1 VTAQD
6 DQREAEIDELFQVP
20 LNEFTARR
28 NALAKTLGGADATYI
43 RKLTKP
49 SVVAWAANQVYW
61 QARSLYDRV
70 IKSGERLRSAQI
82 AALEGKRADVRSA
95 SEAHRRA
102 VGGAVA
108 EAGRLAATAGSH
120 PRPDALM
127 RTFEAIS
134 LAAEAPE
141 HPGRLTE
148 AIQPAGFE
156 ALLGVTPKPAPP
168 GTRSGR
174 ERRPETPAPRA
185 REAAAPRASEDR
197 HAARERERRQAAE
210 ARRQTAK
217 EKKRQAAIR
226 KGQAAIVRA
235 KAIEARARAAWERAQ
250 EAVRKAEKELA
261 AIQSE
266 R

>member
-1 VTAQD
+1 MTAEND
-6 DQREAEIDELFQVP
+6 KPDAEIDELFQAP
-20 LNEFTARR
+20 LNEFTAKR
-28 NALAKTLGGADATYI
+28 NALAKTLSGADAAHI

-49 SVVAWAANQVYW
+49 PVVAWAVNQVYW
-61 QARSLYDRV
+61 QARPLYDRV

-102 VGGAVA
+102 VAGAVA
-108 EAGRLAATAGSH
+108 EAGRLAAAAGSH
-120 PRPDALM
+120 PSPDALM

-134 LAAEAPE
+134 LAADAPE

-148 AIQPAGFE
+148 AVQPAGFE
-156 ALLGVTPKPAPP
+156 ALLGVTPKPAAP
-168 GTRSGR
+168 GTPPGR
-174 ERRPETPAPRA
+174 ERRPDTPAPRA

-197 HAARERERRQAAE
+197 HAVRERERRQAAE
-210 ARRQTAK
+210 ARRQAAE

-226 KGQAAIVRA
+226 NGKAAIVRA
-235 KAIEARARAAWERAQ
+235 KASEARARAAWERAQ

-261 AIQSE
+261 VIQSE

>member
-1 VTAQD
+1 MTENDTPDA
-6 DQREAEIDELFQVP
+6 AIDELFQVP

-28 NALAKTLGGADATYI
+28 NALAKAVGGADAA
-43 RKLTKP
+43 RVRALTKP

-95 SEAHRRA
+95 SESHRRA
-102 VGGAVA
+102 VADAVA
-108 EAGRLAATAGSH
+108 EAGRLATAAGSH
-120 PRPDALM
+120 PSPDALM

-134 LAAEAPE
+134 LAVEAPE
-141 HPGRLTE
+141 HPGRLTD
-148 AIQPAGFE
+148 AVQPAGFE
-156 ALLGVTPKPAPP
+156 ALLGVTPKPAAPEPRP
-168 GTRSGR
+168 GH
-174 ERRPETPAPRA
+174 ERHRKTPASRA
-185 REAAAPRASEDR
+185 RESDVPRPSEDR

-210 ARRQTAK
+210 VRRRAAE
-217 EKKRQAAIR
+217 EKKRLGAIR
-226 KGQAAIVRA
+226 KGQAAIARA
-235 KAIEARARAAWERAQ
+235 KAIEMQARAAWERAQ
-250 EAVRKAEKELA
+250 EAVRKAERELA